1 MSSQFP
7 DGSIHGYAEIKKRWF
22 SLDRIYKI
30 TNVKGGIVV
39 DLSRSDG
46 VSSESAVP
54 FENAYINITS
64 LFSLVIGYPDHSGP
78 NQRVR

>member
-1 MSSQFP
+1 M
-7 DGSIHGYAEIKKRWF
+7 
-22 SLDRIYKI
+22 
-30 TNVKGGIVV
+30 
-39 DLSRSDG
+39 DLSRGDG

-78 NQRVR
+78 NQ